1 MSLPIEALALSQ
13 RELGLV
19 VAVLLGFSFGFVLER
34 AGFGRATKLA
44 AQFYLTDM
52 TVLKVM
58 FSAIVTAM
66 GGLLVA
72 AGLGLTDL
80 TAISHSIAGWTWL
93 WPMLAGGF
101 VLGAGFIIS
110 GYCPGTC
117 LVSAG
122 SGNLDGLVAFGGVVV
137 GTFAYNLLLG
147 IPAVERFHT
156 SGELGPKFLYELI
169 GVPAPVVGV
178 AVALMAIGAFVGAEK
193 VEALMRRRRAD
204 ASEPAWT
211 DEPRPRR
218 FAFATFLALTGVAVL
233 LLALPH
239 GSAAHPAPGLK
250 TIRAEELAKRLID
263 EPWRLRVIDL
273 RPSSDYAAN
282 RVPGSENADP
292 SRLGELELEYAD
304 PGRAL
309 VVITPSA
316 PRDLPAALAAYR
328 GELRALEGG
337 WPAWKAFA
345 LDAPQPLAEDATAT
359 DRERYAFRSAVNAS
373 LTGRKTAPVASVPT
387 TVRVQ
392 REKQKGGGCSS

>member
-1 MSLPIEALALSQ
+1 MSLPIEALVLSQ

-19 VAVLLGFSFGFVLER
+19 VAVVLGFGFGFVLER

-80 TAISHSIAGWTWL
+80 SAISLSIAGWTWL
-93 WPMLAGGF
+93 WPMLVGGF

-122 SGNLDGLVAFGGVVV
+122 SGNLDGLVAFAGVVV
-137 GTFAYNLLLG
+137 GSFVYNLLLA
-147 IPAVERFHT
+147 IPAVETFHT
-156 SGELGPKFLYELI
+156 SGELGAMFLYELI

-178 AVALMAIGAFVGAEK
+178 AVAIMAIGAFVGAEK
-193 VEALMRRRRAD
+193 IEAIMRRRRA
-204 ASEPAWT
+204 AETEAVSA

-218 FAFATFLALTGVAVL
+218 IAFATFLALAGLAVVL
-233 LLALPH
+233 LVLPH
-239 GSAAHPAPGLK
+239 GSGAQTAPVVK
-250 TIRAEELAKRLID
+250 TIGAEELAKRLVD
-263 EPWRLRVIDL
+263 EPWRVRVIDL
-273 RPSSDYAAN
+273 RPAAEYAAS
-282 RVPGSENADP
+282 RVPGSERAEA
-292 SRLGELELEYAD
+292 SGLAALELEYAD
-304 PGRAL
+304 PSREI

-328 GELRALEGG
+328 GEVRALDGG

-345 LDAPQPLAEDATAT
+345 LDAPQPPAEDATAT
-359 DRERYAFRSAVNAS
+359 ERDRYAFRGAINAS
-373 LTGRKTAPVASVPT
+373 LTGQKTAPVASAPT

-392 REKQKGGGCSS
+392 REKQKGGGCGA